1 MAMEQMGGY
10 SKPWVG
16 VGNPCTPND
25 HDLFA
30 AAITVTIGN
39 GKKAKFWESSWLN
52 GMHPKDIA
60 PKIFELAK
68 RRNCTVKRAL
78 ENEWWVS
85 NINLQNGLTV
95 EHIVQ
100 FSYLWEELQHVQ
112 LHDDTTDSIHWKF
125 GKDDGYTA
133 SSVYK
138 MQFLGHTNS
147 AMTSMVWKPWAP
159 PKC

>member
-1 MAMEQMGGY
+1 MR
-10 SKPWVG
+10 
-16 VGNPCTPND
+16 
-25 HDLFA
+25 
-30 AAITVTIGN
+30 
-39 GKKAKFWESSWLN
+39 
-52 GMHPKDIA
+52 PKDIA

-68 RRNCTVKRAL
+68 RRNCTVERAL

-85 NINLQNGLTV
+85 NINLQNGLTM

-100 FSYLWEELQHVQ
+100 FSNLWEELQHVQ
-112 LHDDTTDSIHWKF
+112 HDDATDSICWKF

-133 SSVYK
+133 SSAYK

-159 PKC
+159 PKCKTFAWLVIQNRVWTADRLHKRGGTNCGNCKLCNQAQESSTHGFKGVA